1 MINNNF
7 YNKECTRSSCPEVK
21 AGEWLR
27 TFRTHL
33 YRLPPLTNTSYYK
46 ADFLFFLFSRESIDY
61 ILHIVDSATAMLKLT
76 KHISSLGYGHWPN
89 EVVNRWF
96 DKSYTARRQDDAIE

>member
-1 MINNNF
+1 M
-7 YNKECTRSSCPEVK
+7 YTLSCPEVK
-21 AGEWLR
+21 AGECLR

-46 ADFLFFLFSRESIDY
+46 ADFLFFLFSWESIDY

-96 DKSYTARRQDDAIE
+96 DVLYTARRQDGAIEYNTS